1 MDPDNLVIGFMG
13 DVMIGRG
20 VNAILATRGY
30 NYVWGDTLNLLRS
43 TDLNIANL
51 ETTLTNSDHEV
62 PKVFNFKASPDRVKC
77 LTDANIQVVN
87 LANNHILDFAEE
99 GLKETLATLDSAQIQ
114 HTGAGINIDSA
125 SSPVIVNRKNISLA
139 ILGCT
144 DNEPGWK
151 ATATKTGVN
160 YVDVSNKK
168 DREKILQY
176 VEQLQKQN
184 DFVIVSIHWG
194 PNLKE
199 FPEKQFIAFAHEM
212 IDHGASVIHGHSAH
226 NFQGIELY
234 KQKLIFYDTG
244 DFVDD
249 YIVHA
254 DLKNDHCFF
263 FMVAFSKYE
272 IVKTKLVPVL
282 ISNYQANLAS
292 DENKNWSIKR
302 IRQLSAKFGT
312 TITEQGEVLIAKQKE
327 AIKNNNP

>member
-30 NYVWGDTLNLLRS
+30 NYVWGDTLKRLRS

-62 PKVFNFKASPDRVKC
+62 PKVFNFKASPDRIKC
-77 LTDANIQVVN
+77 LTDANIYVVN

-99 GLKETLATLDSAQIQ
+99 GLKETLATLDSAHIQ
-114 HTGAGINIDSA
+114 HTGAGTNIDSA
-125 SSPVIVNRKNISLA
+125 SSPVILSRKNISLA

-151 ATATKTGVN
+151 ATTTKTGVN

-168 DREKILQY
+168 DRQKILQY

-199 FPEKQFIAFAHEM
+199 FPAKRFTGFAHEM

-249 YIVHA
+249 YIVNA
-254 DLKNDHCFF
+254 DLKNDHSFF
-263 FMVAFSKYE
+263 FMVEFSKQE

-282 ISNYQANLAS
+282 ISNYQVNLAP

-312 TITEQGEVLIAKQKE
+312 TITGQAEVLIVNQKE
-327 AIKNNNP
+327 AIKYNNP

>member
-30 NYVWGDTLNLLRS
+30 SYVWGDTLNLLRS

-51 ETTLTNSDHEV
+51 ETTLTNSEHEV
-62 PKVFNFKASPDRVKC
+62 PKVFNFKASRDRIKC
-77 LTDANIQVVN
+77 LTDANIHVVN

-99 GLKETLATLDSAQIQ
+99 GLKETLETLDSAQI
-114 HTGAGINIDSA
+114 HYTGAGMNFDSA
-125 SSPVIVNRKNISLA
+125 SSAVIVNRKNISLA

-151 ATATKTGVN
+151 ATAAKTGVN

-199 FPEKQFIAFAHEM
+199 FPGKQFIGFAHEM

-249 YIVHA
+249 YIVLA
-254 DLKNDHCFF
+254 DVKNDHSFF
-263 FMVAFSKYE
+263 FMVEFSKHE
-272 IVKTKLVPVL
+272 IVKAKLVPVL
-282 ISNYQANLAS
+282 IANYQVNLAP

-302 IRQLSAKFGT
+302 IRQLSVKFGT
-312 TITEQGEVLIAKQKE
+312 SITDQGDVLIAKQKD